1 MFFFLFFAY
10 KSTKVAGTSRDESFT
25 LDRCVAARWGVYI
38 MVVSMQRVKICPC
51 WWTFM
56 GSFTGLLKWSTA
68 PAHTFKH
75 KVSWTQTNGI
85 RRRREKKQKTK
96 NGRQQ
101 AACFPNSW
109 RFVMIKRLPAEW
121 SFWWCAPSSL
131 AAHSDAANTKSFPAS
146 PDSQGQG
153 SVQHPDFEGL
163 GWWSVWSKR
172 ESGGRKSFS
181 FTGIPD
187 GSVYLVPLF

>member
-1 MFFFLFFAY
+1 MKTLTGLRLDSRASAGPRRPLWCYVKGVILAVHQGDPLKPFICFFLFFAY

-38 MVVSMQRVKICPC
+38 TVVSMQRVKICPC

-85 RRRREKKQKTK
+85 RRRRGKKTK

-101 AACFPNSW
+101 AALFAQLMSL
-109 RFVMIKRLPAEW
+109 RHDKTAASRVVVLVMCTLVTGGAERC
-121 SFWWCAPSSL
+121 S
-131 AAHSDAANTKSFPAS
+131 
-146 PDSQGQG
+146 
-153 SVQHPDFEGL
+153 
-163 GWWSVWSKR
+163 
-172 ESGGRKSFS
+172 
-181 FTGIPD
+181 
-187 GSVYLVPLF
+187 